1 MLVIP
6 VLDLKGARA
15 VHARRGERHRYE
27 PVCSRLLP
35 VGGGDAEALARAYR
49 DALGLD
55 GVYVADLD
63 AISGGEPQHRVIRSI
78 AAVGS
83 RLLVDAGI
91 TTPNRARQVI
101 EDGAAAVVV
110 GLETLTSFEAL
121 SGIVRALGPERVI
134 FSLDVRDGE
143 PIVRAG
149 TPHPGS
155 PIATVRRAVGAGVES
170 VIVLDLARVGTG
182 SGVDLRLIRGIR
194 REFHATELLVGGG
207 VGGREDLERLADI
220 GCHGALVA
228 SALHDGRLSA
238 GDLDAVRLRPPPH
251 K

>member
-15 VHARRGERHRYE
+15 VHARCGERHRYE

-35 VGGGDAEALARAYR
+35 VGAGDAEALARAYR

-78 AAVGS
+78 AAGGGH
-83 RLLVDAGI
+83 LLIDAGI
-91 TTPNRARQVI
+91 TTPDRARQLI
-101 EDGAAAVVV
+101 EEGVAAVVV

-121 SGIVRALGPERVI
+121 SGIVRAVGPERVI

-149 TPHPGS
+149 TPHSGS
-155 PIATVRRAVGAGVES
+155 PIAIVRRALAAGVES
-170 VIVLDLARVGTG
+170 VIVVDLARVGTG
-182 SGVDLRLIRGIR
+182 EGVDLRLVRCLR
-194 REFHATELLVGGG
+194 RESQATELLVGGG
-207 VGGREDLERLADI
+207 VRGREDLERLAEI
-220 GCHGALVA
+220 GCDGALVA
-228 SALHDGRLSA
+228 SALHSGRLGA
-238 GDLDAVRLRPPPH
+238 ADLEAIRQWPPRH